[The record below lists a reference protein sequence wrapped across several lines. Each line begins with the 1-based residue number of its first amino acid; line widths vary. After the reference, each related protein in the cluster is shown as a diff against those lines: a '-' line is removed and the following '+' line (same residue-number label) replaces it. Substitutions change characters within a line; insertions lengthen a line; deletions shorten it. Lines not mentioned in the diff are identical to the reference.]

1 MEKPRKIEIRKILS
15 IIFCLISAVFFGQNN
30 EMQFNN
36 NRIDS
41 EVSKTNKIYS
51 KFKKNKEDKSKIQI
65 IAEVKNY
72 SLFSIYIKNN
82 SKDTLKLQTQDWHSY
97 IIQEAKDNNGNWKPI
112 EYWSYSDCGNSY
124 GSEKME
130 PEKIIKTESEKYS
143 GDFKTKIRFKLNQND
158 EIYYSNQIDC
168 NINLSKFEISTELKE
183 NYLYKNAL
191 KIADE
196 KLAQKIMF
204 LEPNAM
210 EEFSKKNK
218 EWRLKLSELR
228 KKNNKNSN

>member
-65 IAEVKNY
+65 IAEVKND